1 MFKNFISVN
10 YLFAS
15 LIPDLLFLFIVI
27 LLFIVY
33 FIYLGTDAFENP
45 LEMGTLKQAKTFK
58 KQCKISMI

>member
-45 LEMGTLKQAKTFK
+45 HSRNGDIKT
-58 KQCKISMI
+58 S